1 MMVVRALFLLPAF
14 LVLAAPARADV
25 VDGNWCSGDGRS
37 INIDGTLVTIP
48 SGVHVRGEY
57 SRHVF
62 RYVGPADGPESG
74 HDIRMFLNGDNI
86 LRIRRFIDG
95 VEQPEEEWRR
105 CKPIV

>member
-1 MMVVRALFLLPAF
+1 MINAALFLFLA
-14 LVLAAPARADV
+14 LVLVALPARADA
-25 VDGNWCSGDGRS
+25 VDGSWCSGDGRS
-37 INIDGTLVTIP
+37 MMIDGSSVTIP
-48 SGVHVRGEY
+48 SGAHVQGEY

-74 HDIRMFLNGDNI
+74 HDIRMFLNGDDV

-95 VEQPEEEWRR
+95 VEQPEEVWQR